1 MKGIKQRGAAFLLAV
16 TLLLSMQTTAFAAIS
31 QRELETA
38 VEQSAA
44 YMLNAVKNPQVG
56 SIGGEWAVIGL
67 ARSGYDVP
75 QAYYDSYLNTVTKYV
90 QNKRGVLDE
99 RKYTEY
105 SRVILA
111 LTAIGADPTDVG
123 GYNLIAP
130 LADFE
135 QTIWQGVNGPVWAL
149 IALDSGNYELSGST
163 TRQMYVDE
171 ILDRQL
177 DNGGW
182 SLTAKGGDGDAD
194 ADITAMALQ
203 ALAKYQDQRKVK
215 NAVEDGVL
223 CLSKMQDR
231 EGGYSSWGVG
241 NCESCAQVIV
251 ALCELGIDLE
261 DSRFVKNG
269 NTLLDNLLSFRQ
281 RDGSFLHTADRSG
294 DTQMASEQGF
304 YAIVAALRAMRG
316 EASLYRMT
324 DAIPATLPDNI
335 PVNPSSGNGLAGK
348 DPAVQ
353 KTAVTAPGTTFP
365 DIAGHASQT
374 AIEAMASRGIIT
386 GSGGQFNPNNTMT
399 RAEFAAIVVR
409 ALGLTQE
416 TTAQFTDV
424 SAGQWYTPFVGAA
437 YRHGIITGTTTT
449 TFNPTGT
456 IKREDAAVMVA
467 RAAKLCGLDTEMEAS
482 AMRNVLAQ
490 FTDYMRTSEYARAS
504 LAFCYHADILSQSDL
519 DIRPGEA
526 VKRCEVAQMLYNLLG
541 AAELL

>member
-16 TLLLSMQTTAFAAIS
+16 TLLLSMQTPAFAAIS
-31 QRELETA
+31 QSELETA

-111 LTAIGADPTDVG
+111 LTAIGADPTNVG

-149 IALDSGNYELSGST
+149 IALDSGNYVLSGST

-304 YAIVAALRAMRG
+304 YAITAALRSIRG

-324 DAIPATLPDNI
+324 DTIPATLPDSI
-335 PVNPSSGNGLAGK
+335 HVNPSSGNGLAGK

-353 KTAVTAPGTTFP
+353 KTGVTAPGTTFP

-424 SAGQWYTPFVGAA
+424 SAGQWYAPFVGAA